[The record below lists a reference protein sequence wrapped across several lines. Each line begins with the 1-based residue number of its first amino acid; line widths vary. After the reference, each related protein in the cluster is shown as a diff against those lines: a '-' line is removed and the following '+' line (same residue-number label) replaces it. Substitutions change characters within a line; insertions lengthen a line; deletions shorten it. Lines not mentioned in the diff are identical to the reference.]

1 MPIQYLQNSPVQ
13 FYKLT
18 GRSVN
23 DASIFENSAY
33 DQRRIY
39 DCDFITPSF
48 CQEADINDVF
58 AFQFK
63 ASNIGSELITEFF
76 TPVDSGTNTS
86 VSAGKLVDS
95 GANFSSA
102 GVVASYLVLNT
113 SDNFSSY
120 AISPIGTTTL
130 DLNDDIFSA
139 TPKNYVIYPIR
150 ITGAWK
156 FTTLGG
162 KFYIDSP
169 SGVSAVTFRN
179 TAYFDSNK
187 WYKVSLTVSDY
198 VGGTLNVFLGTN
210 NIGTIT
216 ANGNYTF
223 YGTPTGINVD
233 LSFEADADFEG
244 AFSNFSAYQL
254 NQNYLIE
261 IRDLS
266 DTLVASINHTETTDS
281 LTIGNII
288 IVSNWAAQLP
298 EDYCGCYRFWIY
310 DNVGCQLTNVLPN
323 GDFSGDGGW
332 TLTSNVAI
340 TTGELV
346 FTDATATTDSAT
358 NYLFCGNDAIVFD
371 GTTSYTVTFTISN
384 RTEGGVYFVLGTT
397 SSATYS
403 LDGTYSFTI
412 TPGIAF
418 DSMFSIVAAV
428 TETSLTIDNV
438 SVVVADEDLVVDAK
452 SECFHVCDQDN
463 CTIKLSWTN
472 NTNSFGYYYESGF
485 TNYMRLNARIR
496 NAKINDL
503 EFDPFKNSIGIMSM
517 PYYNGQKVEELAVSP
532 IPEYMHNALAV
543 GLSHRTVTI
552 QDVSYIR
559 TGSYTPDWTD
569 DSELAKVVVEVAKVD
584 QTNLENRY

>member
-1 MPIQYLQNSPVQ
+1 MSIQYLQNSPVQ
-13 FYKLT
+13 FYKLR
-18 GRSVN
+18 GRGA
-23 DASIFENSAY
+23 DIFENSAY

-48 CQEADINDVF
+48 CQEVDINDQL

-63 ASNIGSELITEFF
+63 ASTIGSELINNFF
-76 TPVDSGTNTS
+76 NPVISGTNTS
-86 VSAGKLVDS
+86 VSTGQLVDL
-95 GANFSSA
+95 GANFSTS
-102 GVVASYLVLNT
+102 GVSSSFLVLNT
-113 SDNFSSY
+113 TDDFSSF

-139 TPKNYVIYPIR
+139 TPKIYQIYPIR
-150 ITGAWK
+150 ITGGWK
-156 FTTLGG
+156 FTSLGG
-162 KFYIDSP
+162 KFYIDVV
-169 SGVSAVTFRN
+169 SGLSSVSFRN
-179 TAYFDSNK
+179 TSYFDSNK

-198 VGGTLNVFLGTN
+198 VGGTLNVMLGSN
-210 NIGTIT
+210 NIGSIT

-223 YGTPTGINVD
+223 YGTPTGLNID
-233 LSFEADADFEG
+233 LSFETDANFVG
-244 AFSNFSAYQL
+244 AFSNFSAFQI

-266 DTLVASINHTETTDS
+266 DTLVSSIPYYETSNS
-281 LTIGNII
+281 LTIGN
-288 IVSNWAAQLP
+288 VVFSDKWSNYLP
-298 EDYCGCYRFWIY
+298 EDYCGCYRLWIY
-310 DNVGCQLTNVLPN
+310 DNNGCQLTNVLIN
-323 GDFSGDGGW
+323 GDFESDRGW
-332 TLTSNVAI
+332 ILTSNVAI
-340 TTGELV
+340 SSGELI
-346 FTDATATTDSAT
+346 FTDAIATRDSAT

-384 RTEGGVYFVLGTT
+384 RTEGGVYFILGTT

-418 DSMFSIVAAV
+418 DSMFSIVAAT

-438 SVVVADEDLVVDAK
+438 SVVIADEDLVVDAK
-452 SECFHVCDQDN
+452 SECFHVCNQDN
-463 CTIKLSWTN
+463 CTIQITWTN
-472 NTNSFGYYYESGF
+472 NTNSFGYYYEAGF
-485 TNYMRLNARIR
+485 INYMRLNARIR

-503 EFDPFKNSIGIMSM
+503 EFNPFKNSIGVMSM

-552 QDVSYIR
+552 EGINYIR
-559 TGSYTPDWTD
+559 TGAYTPDWTD

>member
-39 DCDFITPSF
+39 DCDFTTPSF

-63 ASNIGSELITEFF
+63 ASTIGSELITEFF
-76 TPVDSGTNTS
+76 TPIRTANNTS
-86 VSAGKLVDS
+86 VSAGQLIDA
-95 GANFSSA
+95 GANFSTL
-102 GVVASYLVLNT
+102 GVVGSFLVVNNT
-113 SDNFSSY
+113 NNLSSY
-120 AISPIGTTTL
+120 AIAPIGTTTL
-130 DLNDDIFSA
+130 DLNDDIFGT
-139 TPKNYVIYPIR
+139 TPENYSIYPIR

-156 FTTLGG
+156 FDNNNN

-179 TAYFDSNK
+179 TAYIDSNK

-198 VGGTLNVFLGTN
+198 VGGTLNVMLGTN
-210 NIGTIT
+210 TIGTIT

-223 YGTPTGINVD
+223 YGTPTGLNVD
-233 LSFEADADFEG
+233 LSFEADTDFEG
-244 AFSNFSAYQL
+244 GVSNYEALQL

-266 DTLVASINHTETTDS
+266 DTLVASINHVETSNS
-281 LTIGNII
+281 LTIGNIV

-310 DNVGCQLTNVLPN
+310 DNVGCQLSNVLPN
-323 GDFSGDGGW
+323 GTFSNTDDW
-332 TLTSNVAI
+332 LLTANVSI
-340 TTGELV
+340 SGGELL
-346 FTDATATTDSAT
+346 FDNAREGDDNATS
-358 NYLFCGNDAIVFD
+358 YLYCGNEAIVFD
-371 GTTSYTVTFTISN
+371 GTTSYTVTFTIN
-384 RTEGGVYFVLGTT
+384 DYRDGGIYFILGTT

-403 LDGTYSFTI
+403 NNGTYSFTI

-418 DSMFSIVAAV
+418 DSMFQIVSAV
-428 TETSLTIDNV
+428 EGTSLDIDNI
-438 SVVVADEDLVVDAK
+438 SVTVAYEDIVIDAK

-463 CTIKLSWTN
+463 CTILLSWTN
-472 NTNSFGYYYESGF
+472 NTNSFGYYYTGGY

-503 EFDPFKNSIGIMSM
+503 DFEPFKNSIGIMSM

-552 QDVSYIR
+552 QDVAYIR
-559 TGSYTPDWTD
+559 TGAYTPDWTD
-569 DSELAKVVVEVAKVD
+569 DSELAKVVVEVAKIN